1 VTNPTSDRADLLARR
16 RAPERRI
23 DNTLQI
29 PCLTPGAWR
38 REFRF
43 GVAAELHIL
52 DRSASGKGWLT
63 LTCLHSV
70 HVFTGRWTDLLSGF
84 PPMADIL
91 KSETARLDA
100 WRRSLESW
108 PCRVGLEAC
117 AVNQAVIQLNV
128 NRPDA
133 SRGGEGPRIRR
144 GRRRDWSLQRVQR
157 LCRED
162 ACVANINMMRRLG

>member
-1 VTNPTSDRADLLARR
+1 
-16 RAPERRI
+16 
-23 DNTLQI
+23 
-29 PCLTPGAWR
+29 
-38 REFRF
+38 
-43 GVAAELHIL
+43 
-52 DRSASGKGWLT
+52 
-63 LTCLHSV
+63 
-70 HVFTGRWTDLLSGF
+70 
-84 PPMADIL
+84 MADIL

-144 GRRRDWSLQRVQR
+144 GRRRNWSLQRVQR